1 MTVVSAE
8 KLVAVVVAFP
18 PNMMVCA
25 AYLTVPISVLTAI
38 AVRMAMV
45 GRTSSLGARAPA
57 AGADPSIGS
66 GSSPRPS

>member
-38 AVRMAMV
+38 AVRMAM
-45 GRTSSLGARAPA
+45 GWSHIIARGARAC
-57 AGADPSIGS
+57 GW
-66 GSSPRPS
+66 R